1 MLFADAD
8 LAVSFRDSGPIRRP
22 VLSGMTIRIVT
33 MSQTAPDSDLPA
45 RILVV
50 EDDPGMR
57 TLLVRALQADGYRV
71 RGVQDGREMWGAL
84 AASPADLIVLDV
96 MLPGTNGLDLCRALR
111 RGGVPGIEAGQL
123 DRHTPVIM
131 VSARGE
137 ELDRVLGLELGAD
150 DYVAKPFSQKE
161 LLARVRAVLR
171 RGGGGVTEVQSSA
184 PRRETLKFAG
194 WTLDLRRREL
204 TDPSGA
210 VVDISGAEYDLL
222 ASFLDNPQR
231 VIGRD
236 RLLELSRTRL
246 GDVSDR
252 SIDVLVSRLRRKLG
266 NDSEALIRTVRG
278 LGYIFT
284 YPVERL

>member
-1 MLFADAD
+1 
-8 LAVSFRDSGPIRRP
+8 
-22 VLSGMTIRIVT
+22 MTT
-33 MSQTAPDSDLPA
+33 NMNPSDLPA
-45 RILVV
+45 RILIV

-57 TLLVRALQADGYRV
+57 TLLQRTLQGDGFRV
-71 RGVQDGREMWGAL
+71 RSVGSGDEMWDAL
-84 AASPADLIVLDV
+84 STAPVDLLILDV
-96 MLPGTNGLDLCRALR
+96 MLPGASGIDLCRAI
-111 RGGVPGIEAGQL
+111 RGGQGTSHPDELPLSQ
-123 DRHTPVIM
+123 TPIIM

-137 ELDRVLGLELGAD
+137 ERDRVHGLDIGAD
-150 DYVAKPFSQKE
+150 DYVAKPFGQRE

-171 RGGGGVTEVQSSA
+171 RGVTPQS
-184 PRRETLKFAG
+184 PDRTRRETIRFAG

-210 VVDISGAEYDLL
+210 AVDISGAEHDLL

-231 VIGRD
+231 VIARD

-266 NDSEALIRTVRG
+266 NDADSLIRTVRG
-278 LGYIFT
+278 LGYIFVAE
-284 YPVERL
+284 VERV

>member
-1 MLFADAD
+1 
-8 LAVSFRDSGPIRRP
+8 
-22 VLSGMTIRIVT
+22 
-33 MSQTAPDSDLPA
+33 MSQISPDADLPA

-57 TLLVRALQADGYRV
+57 TLLVRVLQGDGYRV
-71 RGVQDGREMWGAL
+71 RGVQDGREMWAAL
-84 AASPADLIVLDV
+84 AASAADLIVLDV
-96 MLPGTNGLDLCRALR
+96 MLPGTNGLDLCRSLR
-111 RGGVPGIEAGQL
+111 RGGVTVHGVEQP
-123 DRHTPVIM
+123 DRQTPIIM

-150 DYVAKPFSQKE
+150 DYVAKPFGQKE

-171 RGGGGVTEVQSSA
+171 RGVGGAPAGHAGV
-184 PRRETLKFAG
+184 PRRETVKFAG

-210 VVDISGAEYDLL
+210 VVEISGAEHDLL

-252 SIDVLVSRLRRKLG
+252 SVDVLVSRLRRKLG
-266 NDSEALIRTVRG
+266 SESETLIRTVRG

-284 YPVERL
+284 APVERI